1 VGVPATRRADETAAL
16 VRRFGGS
23 PIVAATFEEV
33 AVEDE
38 EPLRRATE
46 EVIGTLLTHS
56 VHLTGVGTNRWF
68 ARAAAW
74 GRRDALL
81 DALRRAQVVARG
93 PKSSAALK
101 AHGIEPAWIPQS
113 ETSHEIAQRLLE
125 EVGPKSVVS
134 VQRHG
139 EPVPE
144 LVDALLAAGSRVIEI
159 APYTWAPA
167 ADRGAAV
174 RLVRALVSG
183 EAQALLVTSAPQ
195 AHFLFVVAD
204 EVGVAEE
211 LRAALRQRVF
221 TAAVGQVAAG
231 GLGDEGVTAD
241 LIAKV
246 GRVGHLVRDLAAAR
260 ERVLEK
266 AAGR

>member
-1 VGVPATRRADETAAL
+1 MGVPATRRAAETAAL
-16 VRRFGGS
+16 VRCWGGS

-74 GRRDALL
+74 GSLDALL
-81 DALRRAQVVARG
+81 DTLRRAQVVARG
-93 PKSSAALK
+93 PKSSAALR

-134 VQRHG
+134 LQRHG

-144 LVDALLAAGSRVIEI
+144 LVDALLAAGALVIEI
-159 APYTWAPA
+159 APLLGRQRPTVVPP
-167 ADRGAAV
+167 
-174 RLVRALVSG
+174 SG
-183 EAQALLVTSAPQ
+183 WSAPWSQGRFRLCWSPAPPRRASSFWLLTRWGRRKSCVPPCDSGSSPRPWGRWRQ
-195 AHFLFVVAD
+195 AAW
-204 EVGVAEE
+204 
-211 LRAALRQRVF
+211 
-221 TAAVGQVAAG
+221 
-231 GLGDEGVTAD
+231 VTR
-241 LIAKV
+241 
-246 GRVGHLVRDLAAAR
+246 G
-260 ERVLEK
+260 
-266 AAGR
+266 